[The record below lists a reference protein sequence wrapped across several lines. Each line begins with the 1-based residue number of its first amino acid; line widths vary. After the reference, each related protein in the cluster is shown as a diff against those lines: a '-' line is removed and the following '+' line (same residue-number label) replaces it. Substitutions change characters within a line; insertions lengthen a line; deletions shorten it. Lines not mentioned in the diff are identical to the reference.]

1 MAAVET
7 VVDLSRAPELTGTKS
22 SQNGNLL
29 QMLYG
34 KELNCAKRI
43 LGHAEP
49 KGFAE
54 WLVAS
59 ADWREKCLK
68 KLVRVTAD
76 ENKTIYRGVV

>member
-1 MAAVET
+1 MIQTIIEVMPDEQ
-7 VVDLSRAPELTGTKS
+7 RASVATMNR
-22 SQNGNLL
+22 QF
-29 QMLYG
+29 
-34 KELNCAKRI
+34 KRI
-43 LGHAEP
+43 LGHSEP

-76 ENKTIYRGVV
+76 ENKTVYKGVV

>member
-1 MAAVET
+1 MIQTIIEVMPDEKRT
-7 VVDLSRAPELTGTKS
+7 SVVTMNR
-22 SQNGNLL
+22 QFN
-29 QMLYG
+29 
-34 KELNCAKRI
+34 RI

-76 ENKTIYRGVV
+76 KNKTVYKGVV